1 MLEVKLKATSEDES
15 EILHLQFEE
24 LEVESLKLY
33 LDNCKR
39 LENAQILK
47 GKFPSIKNIE
57 WTEKSGMNFD
67 VSQFEYSHICELLHL
82 ARPMFLEREPAS
94 FKNTLSIFGKRAKKT
109 SLAKHLKYLSNT
121 YKFSDHQGYMQITI
135 GDTPLFHDKTIKLW
149 LNGVE
154 YHQDSDK
161 AKIIKELEASLS
173 ESSVRGVFVT
183 QLYGRIK
190 AIFMLSHL
198 AKLIVDESKG

>member
-1 MLEVKLKATSEDES
+1 MIKVKLKATSEDES
-15 EILHLQFEE
+15 ETLELQFET

-33 LDNCKR
+33 LDNCNR
-39 LENAQILK
+39 LESAQILK
-47 GKFPSIKNIE
+47 SEFPSIKNIK
-57 WTEKSGMNFD
+57 WTEKTGMNFD

-109 SLAKHLKYLSNT
+109 SLAKHLKYLRNT
-121 YKFSDHQGYMQITI
+121 YEFSEHQHYMQITI
-135 GDTPLFHDKTIKLW
+135 GDTPLFHDKTVRLW

-161 AKIIKELEASLS
+161 AKLIKELEASLS
-173 ESSVRGVFVT
+173 ETAVRGIFVT
-183 QLYGRIK
+183 QLYGRIR
-190 AIFMLSHL
+190 AIFMLAHL
-198 AKLIVDESKG
+198 AKLIVDKSEG

>member
-33 LDNCKR
+33 LDNCNR

-135 GDTPLFHDKTIKLW
+135 GNTPLFHDKTIKLW

-190 AIFMLSHL
+190 AIFILSHL
-198 AKLIVDESKG
+198 AKLIVDKSKG

>member
-33 LDNCKR
+33 LDNCNR

-47 GKFPSIKNIE
+47 GEFPSIKNIE
-57 WTEKSGMNFD
+57 WTEKSGMNFN

-198 AKLIVDESKG
+198 AKLIVDKSKG

>member
-15 EILHLQFEE
+15 EILHLQFEQ

-33 LDNCKR
+33 LDNCNR

-47 GKFPSIKNIE
+47 GEFPSIKNIE
-57 WTEKSGMNFD
+57 WTEKSGMNFN

-121 YKFSDHQGYMQITI
+121 YKYSDHQGYMQITI

-198 AKLIVDESKG
+198 AKLIVDKSKG